1 MSSILGQG
9 TRIPHAIK
17 YDQNIEQQSKKLR
30 IKLPYNPAIL
40 FLGIYPYK
48 TTIQKDICASMLTAA
63 LFTIAKTWKQT
74 KCPMTDKWI
83 KKMWYL
89 HRQYYSAIKKN
100 EINAICSNMDGPR
113 DFILSEVRKRKAN
126 TILYHLYV
134 ESKIWHK
141 WTYLWIRNRH
151 REQTCGCQRGVGVRE
166 RKIGSLWLADASG
179 YI

>member
-83 KKMWYL
+83 KKM
-89 HRQYYSAIKKN
+89 
-100 EINAICSNMDGPR
+100 
-113 DFILSEVRKRKAN
+113 
-126 TILYHLYV
+126 
-134 ESKIWHK
+134 
-141 WTYLWIRNRH
+141 
-151 REQTCGCQRGVGVRE
+151 
-166 RKIGSLWLADASG
+166 
-179 YI
+179 